1 MTMTPM
7 CEDKSALVAYV
18 YDECTADERRAVE
31 AHLAG
36 CGACRAEIEG
46 LRDLRGHLA
55 EWTPPDEVLG
65 FRVVRGDATP
75 ALAPR
80 AWWRAPAWGL
90 AAAAVLV
97 LAAAVAIARVE
108 IRYDAQ
114 GLVVRSGWG
123 AGAPVQAQAPATPAP
138 AVEAPPAGTPA
149 AAPWRDQLRALEASL
164 RRDLA
169 PVPAA
174 PQASAPN
181 EAAVL
186 QQVRALIA
194 ASEARQQRE
203 LALGFAQL
211 TQDIDQQRRADWA
224 RIQAGFG
231 RLEGLTG
238 AGVAQQREMLNYV
251 MRVSGRER

>member
-31 AHLAG
+31 AHLAK

-46 LRDLRGHLA
+46 LRGLRGHLA
-55 EWTPPDEVLG
+55 HWTPPV
-65 FRVVRGDATP
+65 
-75 ALAPR
+75 
-80 AWWRAPAWGL
+80 
-90 AAAAVLV
+90 
-97 LAAAVAIARVE
+97 
-108 IRYDAQ
+108 
-114 GLVVRSGWG
+114 
-123 AGAPVQAQAPATPAP
+123 
-138 AVEAPPAGTPA
+138 APPGGGTPA

-211 TQDIDQQRRADWA
+211 TQDMDQQRRADWA
-224 RIQAGFG
+224 RIHAGFG